1 MIDGYFNSKHI
12 RPTVSDYE
20 DYFRKID
27 MNQDGK
33 INFEDYDIFIRIIYE
48 SEYLPAL
55 ELEIERRNKIK

>member
-27 MNQDGK
+27 LNQDGK

-55 ELEIERRNKIK
+55 ELEIERINKIK

>member
-27 MNQDGK
+27 LNQDGK

>member
-27 MNQDGK
+27 LNQDGK
-33 INFEDYDIFIRIIYE
+33 ITFEDYDIFIRIIYE